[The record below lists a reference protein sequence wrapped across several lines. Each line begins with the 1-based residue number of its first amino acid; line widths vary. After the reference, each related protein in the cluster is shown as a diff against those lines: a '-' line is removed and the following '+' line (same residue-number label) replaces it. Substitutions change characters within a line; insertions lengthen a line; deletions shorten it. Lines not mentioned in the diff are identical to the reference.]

1 MELTIDSKP
10 CDLAGEP
17 IAVGGYAAA
26 ELADVEAA
34 REGRSQEFTL
44 PATPRNEALLGFARD
59 PHTSGRFNA
68 SLHRA
73 VLSAEGAKL
82 LAGTVRLL
90 KVSDEGYR
98 IEIREGGAR
107 WAKNAARRVFSA
119 LGIDYHARL
128 LPSTVSASWTDDSP
142 VKFSRSAA
150 TNTRNKTARRIC
162 CRPKGSSRWTTTIPS
177 CTWRRSSR
185 RSSQRPATASKAI
198 SRAVRSSARFT

>member
-90 KVSDEGYR
+90 KVSDEIG
-98 IEIREGGAR
+98 
-107 WAKNAARRVFSA
+107 
-119 LGIDYHARL
+119 
-128 LPSTVSASWTDDSP
+128 
-142 VKFSRSAA
+142 
-150 TNTRNKTARRIC
+150 
-162 CRPKGSSRWTTTIPS
+162 
-177 CTWRRSSR
+177 
-185 RSSQRPATASKAI
+185 
-198 SRAVRSSARFT
+198 RAHV

>member
-1 MELTIDSKP
+1 M
-10 CDLAGEP
+10 
-17 IAVGGYAAA
+17 
-26 ELADVEAA
+26 EAA

-142 VKFSRSAA
+142 VKFFPI
-150 TNTRNKTARRIC
+150 RRDEY
-162 CRPKGSSRWTTTIPS
+162 PQQNSPS
-177 CTWRRSSR
+177 DLL
-185 RSSQRPATASKAI
+185 PAERILS
-198 SRAVRSSARFT
+198 VDDDQP

>member
-34 REGRSQEFTL
+34 REGRSQELTL

-59 PHTSGRFNA
+59 PHTAGRFNA

-90 KVSDEGYR
+90 EASGEGYR

-107 WAKNAARRVFSA
+107 WAKMPPGGCSA
-119 LGIDYHARL
+119 
-128 LPSTVSASWTDDSP
+128 PWASIIM
-142 VKFSRSAA
+142 RA
-150 TNTRNKTARRIC
+150 C
-162 CRPKGSSRWTTTIPS
+162 
-177 CTWRRSSR
+177 SR
-185 RSSQRPATASKAI
+185 RPSRTAGRTIRP
-198 SRAVRSSARFT
+198 

>member
-142 VKFSRSAA
+142 VKFFPIRRDEYPQQNT
-150 TNTRNKTARRIC
+150 TN
-162 CRPKGSSRWTTTIPS
+162 
-177 CTWRRSSR
+177 
-185 RSSQRPATASKAI
+185 
-198 SRAVRSSARFT
+198 

>member
-90 KVSDEGYR
+90 KVSDDP
-98 IEIREGGAR
+98 A
-107 WAKNAARRVFSA
+107 V
-119 LGIDYHARL
+119 LLARL
-128 LPSTVSASWTDDSP
+128 AAAEPPPAAKWTGGEG
-142 VKFSRSAA
+142 
-150 TNTRNKTARRIC
+150 RI
-162 CRPKGSSRWTTTIPS
+162 
-177 CTWRRSSR
+177 
-185 RSSQRPATASKAI
+185 
-198 SRAVRSSARFT
+198 